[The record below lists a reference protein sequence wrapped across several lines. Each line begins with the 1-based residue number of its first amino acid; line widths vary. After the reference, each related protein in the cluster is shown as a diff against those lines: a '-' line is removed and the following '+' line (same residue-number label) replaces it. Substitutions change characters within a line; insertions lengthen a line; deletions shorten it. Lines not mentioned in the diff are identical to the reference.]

1 MHKIYSLL
9 SKKAQA
15 YVETMELKELLNI
28 LFFMNNENFTRRD
41 KEKLIAVHETILE
54 YNTKEDIEVTKRL
67 KEVGEIISVDFLD
80 HSILGDNNHI
90 SLKETHFF

>member
-15 YVETMELKELLNI
+15 YVETTELKEVLNI
-28 LFFMNNENFTRRD
+28 LFFMNNENFIRRD

-54 YNTKEDIEVTKRL
+54 
-67 KEVGEIISVDFLD
+67 
-80 HSILGDNNHI
+80 
-90 SLKETHFF
+90 

>member
-15 YVETMELKELLNI
+15 YVETMELKEVLNI

-54 YNTKEDIEVTKRL
+54 YNTKEDI
-67 KEVGEIISVDFLD
+67 KEIRNPTIGRDCCRS
-80 HSILGDNNHI
+80 
-90 SLKETHFF
+90 KA